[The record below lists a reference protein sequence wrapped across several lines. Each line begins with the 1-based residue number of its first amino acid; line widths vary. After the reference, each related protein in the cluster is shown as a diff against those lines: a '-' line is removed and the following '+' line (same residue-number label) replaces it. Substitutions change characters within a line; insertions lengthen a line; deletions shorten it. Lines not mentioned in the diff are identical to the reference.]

1 MGYKILISYVS
12 AGGGHLSA
20 SKAVKEAIEKIDH
33 ECEVEIVDILSFTPF
48 IFRLI
53 YANGYLFLANRVP
66 FLWGLLFT
74 AKEDLSNISKGNFIY
89 QFFMRIIARKF
100 IKYVLNNKPDAIIF
114 THFLPAKIIQEVKER
129 EKLDI
134 LTALCITDYGIHS
147 IWITPGIDF
156 YFLPAE
162 QMLYEVVENIKK
174 IEVKKENL
182 IVSGIPIELKFSKE
196 VDKEKVLSSLSFS
209 KNFPVILFYAGLLNF
224 KDIKRIL
231 SNICFFE
238 IPYQLIVIVGKKEKI
253 KEKIEEFFKNLND
266 PNLKAWKVCKFVN
279 NMEELFS
286 ISSIILT
293 KAGGLITTEALQKG
307 TIPFLIENYPGQEE
321 RNADF
326 LLEEGLAIKIN
337 QYSSLR
343 YKVLKILKNQEKMKE
358 MRERGM
364 NFSRGDA
371 AMKIAEKILGVL
383 KKRGNKLNNQEFL
396 KSEC

>member
-1 MGYKILISYVS
+1 MIDMGYKILISYAS

-20 SKAVKEAIEKIDH
+20 SKAIKEAIEKIDP
-33 ECEVEIVDILSFTPF
+33 ESEVEILDILSFTHF

-74 AKEDLSNISKGNFIY
+74 AKEDFSNISNGNFFY
-89 QFFMRIIARKF
+89 RFFMRIIARKF
-100 IKYVLNNKPDAIIF
+100 IKYVLKSKPDAIIF
-114 THFLPAKIIQEVKER
+114 THFLPAKIIQDVKER
-129 EKLDI
+129 KKLDI

-147 IWITPGIDF
+147 IWITPGIEF

-162 QMLYEVVENIKK
+162 QMLYEVIENIEK
-174 IEVKKENL
+174 IQAKKENFF
-182 IVSGIPIELKFSKE
+182 VFGIPTELKFSKE
-196 VDKEKVLSSLSFS
+196 VNKKRVLLSLSFS
-209 KNFPVILFYAGLLNF
+209 ENFPVILFYAGLLNF
-224 KDIKRIL
+224 KEIKKIL
-231 SNICFFE
+231 SNICFLE
-238 IPYQLIVIVGKKEKI
+238 IPYQLIVVVGKKEKI
-253 KEKIEEFFKNLND
+253 REKVEEFFKNIND
-266 PNLKAWKVCKFVN
+266 PNLKAWKVFKFVK
-279 NMEELFS
+279 NMEELLS

-343 YKVLKILKNQEKMKE
+343 YKILKILKNPEKMGR
-358 MRERGM
+358 MREKGR
-364 NFSRGDA
+364 NFSKGDA
-371 AMKIAEKILGVL
+371 AIKIGEKILKALEERSQRVA
-383 KKRGNKLNNQEFL
+383 E
-396 KSEC
+396 